1 MIAPDHSNTMH
12 TGLCFLS
19 VSLCVTGSSWLALT
33 MEVLMYKSIVATC
46 AIVFLLWAWRFLNR
60 AWLTPKRIE
69 NHLRQQGFRGNPYRL
84 MVGDMRESSTLLKE
98 TMSKPINIS
107 DDIVRRLLP
116 HVVKTIDTYGKKSF
130 TWLGRMPRVHIM
142 EPNIMKEILANYES
156 FPKNHHVNNKLTKL
170 LLSGTGSLEGHEW
183 AKHRKLMNPSFH
195 QEKLKNMMP
204 AFYACYDEDL
214 TKWEESCKNGSIEID
229 VYQTFSRLT
238 GQVISRVGFG
248 PISGGERIYE
258 LMKDQIELTVELMR
272 TLYIPI
278 WSDVLPTKRNQKIR
292 AIDKEVRDRFRTI
305 INSRLMAVE
314 EGKPWGDD
322 LLGTLLE
329 SNFKEIERQGNKKN
343 AGLCLDEIISE
354 CKLLYFAGQDSA
366 ASLLA
371 WTCVL
376 LCRHQDWQEQ
386 AREEVL
392 QLFGKEKL
400 DFNRVQNL
408 KIVTMILNEVLR
420 LYPPVIEVTRVTHE
434 DAKFGDLTIPAG
446 VQLMIPTILL
456 HRDQEMWGKDAEE
469 FNPGRFAEG
478 ISNAT
483 KNPFFYLPF
492 AMGPRICPGQNL
504 ALLQAKMALAMIL
517 QRFSFQLS
525 PSYAHG
531 PFTMLSLQP
540 QYGAQVVFH
549 KLNH

>member
-1 MIAPDHSNTMH
+1 
-12 TGLCFLS
+12 
-19 VSLCVTGSSWLALT
+19 
-33 MEVLMYKSIVATC
+33 MEVLMYKSIVASC
-46 AIVFLLWAWRFLNR
+46 AVVFLLWAWRVLNW

-69 NHLRQQGFRGNPYRL
+69 NRLRQQGFRGNPYKL
-84 MVGDMRESSTLLKE
+84 MVGDLRESSMLLKE
-98 TMSKPINIS
+98 TMSKPVNIS
-107 DDIVRRLLP
+107 DDIVRRLMP

-142 EPNIMKEILANYES
+142 EPNLVKEIMANYHS
-156 FPKNHHVNNKLTKL
+156 FQKNHHVNNKLSKFL
-170 LLSGTGSLEGHEW
+170 LTGTGSLEGHEW
-183 AKHRKLMNPSFH
+183 AKHRKLIAPSFH
-195 QEKLKNMMP
+195 QEKLKNMLP
-204 AFYACYDEDL
+204 AFYACYDEHL
-214 TKWEESCKNGSIEID
+214 TKWEECCKNGSIEID
-229 VYQTFSRLT
+229 VYPTFDRLT
-238 GQVISRVGFG
+238 SQVISRVAFG
-248 PISGGERIYE
+248 PISGGERIFE
-258 LMKDQIELTVELMR
+258 LLKDLIKLTVEVMR

-278 WSDVLPTKRNQKIR
+278 WSDVLPTKRNQKMR
-292 AIDKEVRDRFRTI
+292 AIDKEIRVRFRTI
-305 INSRLMAVE
+305 INSRLMEVK
-314 EGKPWGDD
+314 EGKPCGDD

-354 CKLLYFAGQDSA
+354 CKLFYFAGQDTTG
-366 ASLLA
+366 SLLA
-371 WTCVL
+371 WTFVL

-420 LYPPVIEVTRVTHE
+420 LYPPVIEVTKVTYE
-434 DAKFGDLTIPAG
+434 EAKLGDLTIPAG
-446 VQLMIPTILL
+446 VQLMMPSMLL

-478 ISNAT
+478 ISKAT
-483 KNPFFYLPF
+483 KSPFFYLPF
-492 AMGPRICPGQNL
+492 GLGPRICIGQNF

-531 PFTMLSLQP
+531 PFTMLTLQP

-549 KLNH
+549 KLNC